1 MMADNMDWRTNQ
13 RLRMYELYVQM
24 KMRELQESGE
34 WNYTEEG
41 TPCHHAIVH
50 KKTEQACL
58 WELSCLHV

>member
-34 WNYTEEG
+34 WNYT
-41 TPCHHAIVH
+41 
-50 KKTEQACL
+50 
-58 WELSCLHV
+58 